1 MQQHR
6 RCVTCSPRHHTFT
19 PTHTTCL
26 LHCCCTGAAVAID
39 STGWQDVVV
48 WNPHLTMKD
57 SYEQFVCVENAIAQ
71 DAVTVKPGENWRA
84 TTTFNVVDVK

>member
-1 MQQHR
+1 
-6 RCVTCSPRHHTFT
+6 
-19 PTHTTCL
+19 
-26 LHCCCTGAAVAID
+26 
-39 STGWQDVVV
+39 VVV